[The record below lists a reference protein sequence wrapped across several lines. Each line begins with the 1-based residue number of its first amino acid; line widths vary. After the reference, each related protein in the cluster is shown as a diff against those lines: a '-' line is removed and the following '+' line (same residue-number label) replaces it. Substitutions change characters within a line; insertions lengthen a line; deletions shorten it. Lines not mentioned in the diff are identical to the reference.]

1 MLSYFHKLATAGTAE
16 ARQRQIS
23 EQHAALRAHAP
34 PLPTPQPKRKVG
46 RPRKVHVVDAH
57 QALADG
63 VRALTLEADGEGTVS
78 THKRGPYNN
87 WYS

>member
-16 ARQRQIS
+16 ARQRS
-23 EQHAALRAHAP
+23 VLHAP
-34 PLPTPQPKRKVG
+34 PLPIPQPKRKVG